1 MSDAA
6 KFDDTPDFSLMLGG
20 PLYQLFLR
28 LRMAKP
34 PLDLLTRRMIIM
46 PLISWLPLLLMSAL
60 GGQVVG
66 GGITVPFLSDL
77 GVHVRFL
84 LALPLLIAAEVIVHQ
99 HMRPILGQLLQRG
112 IVPPDARPRF
122 HACVESAMRLR
133 NSILAEVLLIA
144 FVYTAGHQLW
154 KQQLVLHTATWY
166 ASVVDGGFCRKFLC
180 VECLEVTRPYQ

>member
-1 MSDAA
+1 MSDVA
-6 KFDDTPDFSLMLGG
+6 KFDDTLDFSLMLGG

-66 GGITVPFLSDL
+66 GGIMVPFLSDL

-99 HMRPILGQLLQRG
+99 HLRPILG
-112 IVPPDARPRF
+112 
-122 HACVESAMRLR
+122 
-133 NSILAEVLLIA
+133 
-144 FVYTAGHQLW
+144 
-154 KQQLVLHTATWY
+154 
-166 ASVVDGGFCRKFLC
+166 
-180 VECLEVTRPYQ
+180 

>member
-6 KFDDTPDFSLMLGG
+6 KFDYTPDFSLMLGG

-34 PLDLLTRRMIIM
+34 PLDLLSRRMIIM

-66 GGITVPFLSDL
+66 EGITVPFLSDL

-133 NSILAEVLLIA
+133 NSILA
-144 FVYTAGHQLW
+144 
-154 KQQLVLHTATWY
+154 
-166 ASVVDGGFCRKFLC
+166 
-180 VECLEVTRPYQ
+180 